1 MEQDVSP
8 VTALVVTAAA
18 GDQQA
23 WRELVDRYAP
33 LLVSVIR
40 GFRLTPAETEDVAQT
55 VWLRL
60 VEHLDSLQE
69 PRAIPG
75 WLVTT
80 ARRESIRYLSSQ
92 HHRRM
97 TDPLNADQPPVAV
110 EVPDPDEALVRSERH
125 QVLLAGLAELPSR
138 QRELLLLL
146 MKLGSSERK
155 KLVHTALELVGLADR
170 ARHLPRQMSGGQEQR
185 VAIAR
190 AIVTDP
196 KLIVADEPTGNLD
209 SVSADAVLAIL
220 RTLSTEAGKT
230 VIMVTHDPRAA
241 EYGTRSI
248 HLEKGRLRD

>member
-97 TDPLNADQPPVAV
+97 SDPLNADQPPVAAD
-110 EVPDPDEALVRSERH
+110 VPDPDEGLVRSERH

-146 MKLGSSERK
+146 MNDPQPSYDEINRRTGIPVGSIGPTRAR
-155 KLVHTALELVGLADR
+155 ALERLRRTPAVKRYVASD
-170 ARHLPRQMSGGQEQR
+170 QSGGDR
-185 VAIAR
+185 
-190 AIVTDP
+190 
-196 KLIVADEPTGNLD
+196 
-209 SVSADAVLAIL
+209 
-220 RTLSTEAGKT
+220 
-230 VIMVTHDPRAA
+230 HDTASL
-241 EYGTRSI
+241 G
-248 HLEKGRLRD
+248 

>member
-1 MEQDVSP
+1 MEEDVSP

-23 WRELVDRYAP
+23 WRALVDRYAP
-33 LLVSVIR
+33 LLVSVVR

-92 HHRRM
+92 RYRR
-97 TDPLNADQPPVAV
+97 TSDPLNEDQLPLAADG
-110 EVPDPDEALVRSERH
+110 PDPDEGLVRSERH

-146 MKLGSSERK
+146 MHDPQPSYAEIKRRTGIPVGSIGPTRAR
-155 KLVHTALELVGLADR
+155 ALE
-170 ARHLPRQMSGGQEQR
+170 
-185 VAIAR
+185 
-190 AIVTDP
+190 
-196 KLIVADEPTGNLD
+196 
-209 SVSADAVLAIL
+209 
-220 RTLSTEAGKT
+220 
-230 VIMVTHDPRAA
+230 
-241 EYGTRSI
+241 
-248 HLEKGRLRD
+248 RLRRTPAVREYVASELPGGDRHDAASLG

>member
-23 WRELVDRYAP
+23 WRELVARYAP

-92 HHRRM
+92 HLRRM
-97 TDPLNADQPPVAV
+97 SDPLNDDQPPVAD
-110 EVPDPDEALVRSERH
+110 VPDPDEGLVRSERH

-146 MKLGSSERK
+146 MQDPQPSYAEISRRTGIPVGSIGPTRSR
-155 KLVHTALELVGLADR
+155 AL
-170 ARHLPRQMSGGQEQR
+170 ARLRTTPAVRGY
-185 VAIAR
+185 VAS
-190 AIVTDP
+190 
-196 KLIVADEPTGNLD
+196 EPTEGD
-209 SVSADAVLAIL
+209 RHDAASL
-220 RTLSTEAGKT
+220 G
-230 VIMVTHDPRAA
+230 
-241 EYGTRSI
+241 
-248 HLEKGRLRD
+248 

>member
-92 HHRRM
+92 RHRRM
-97 TDPLNADQPPVAV
+97 SDPLNADQLPVAAG
-110 EVPDPDEALVRSERH
+110 PDPDEGLVRSERH

-146 MKLGSSERK
+146 MNDPQPSYDEIRRRTGIPVGSIGPTRAR
-155 KLVHTALELVGLADR
+155 ALERLRRTPAVRGYVAAEL
-170 ARHLPRQMSGGQEQR
+170 SGGDR
-185 VAIAR
+185 H
-190 AIVTDP
+190 
-196 KLIVADEPTGNLD
+196 
-209 SVSADAVLAIL
+209 DAASL
-220 RTLSTEAGKT
+220 G
-230 VIMVTHDPRAA
+230 
-241 EYGTRSI
+241 
-248 HLEKGRLRD
+248 

>member
-8 VTALVVTAAA
+8 VTALVVAAA
-18 GDQQA
+18 TGDQQA

-92 HHRRM
+92 RHRRM
-97 TDPLNADQPPVAV
+97 SDPLNDDQLPVAAD
-110 EVPDPDEALVRSERH
+110 VPDPDEGLVRSERH

-146 MKLGSSERK
+146 MTDPQPSYDEIRRRTGIPVGSIGPTRAR
-155 KLVHTALELVGLADR
+155 ALERLRRTPAVREYVASD
-170 ARHLPRQMSGGQEQR
+170 PSGGDR
-185 VAIAR
+185 H
-190 AIVTDP
+190 
-196 KLIVADEPTGNLD
+196 
-209 SVSADAVLAIL
+209 DAASL
-220 RTLSTEAGKT
+220 G
-230 VIMVTHDPRAA
+230 
-241 EYGTRSI
+241 
-248 HLEKGRLRD
+248 